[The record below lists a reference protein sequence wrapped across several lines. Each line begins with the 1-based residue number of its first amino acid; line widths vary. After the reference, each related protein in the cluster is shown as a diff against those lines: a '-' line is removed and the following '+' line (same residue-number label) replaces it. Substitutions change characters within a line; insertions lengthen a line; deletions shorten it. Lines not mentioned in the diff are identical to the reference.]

1 MKKRI
6 IHIAC
11 FILIL
16 ATTFSGISFA
26 GTWVKTGQLWG
37 YRVKNQFYRN
47 QWAELDGEWYYFK
60 SNGYM
65 ASKEW
70 VKDQENWYYF
80 LPNGVMTR
88 NQWVGDYYLLGDG
101 TMAKNQEIEGKY
113 LGEDGKRDIEKE
125 KALAEAAL
133 QAKIQDAKNKGY
145 EVLQG
150 RFSVWTETEWANK
163 MGYQN
168 DNRKYALNKDSKY
181 RYFGVFDFI
190 KPERLWIEPA
200 DGDPSYYD
208 MVDGVDFY
216 MNNERRLK
224 FNRYAGKTVYMVF
237 EKTFGRK
244 SDYGTPIEYDI
255 GGGPLY
261 VIE

>member
-1 MKKRI
+1 
-6 IHIAC
+6 
-11 FILIL
+11 
-16 ATTFSGISFA
+16 
-26 GTWVKTGQLWG
+26 
-37 YRVKNQFYRN
+37 
-47 QWAELDGEWYYFK
+47 
-60 SNGYM
+60 
-65 ASKEW
+65 
-70 VKDQENWYYF
+70 
-80 LPNGVMTR
+80 MTR

-150 RFSVWTETEWANK
+150 RFSIWSETEWANK

-190 KPERLWIEPA
+190 KLERLWIEPV

-224 FNRYAGKTVYMVF
+224 FNRYVGKTVYMVF
-237 EKTFGRK
+237 EKTFSRQ
-244 SDYGTPIEYDI
+244 SDYGTPLEYGI
-255 GGGPLY
+255 AGGPLY